1 MCSAAPRSGP
11 IQSLIVG
18 DRIRCVRRTNISTSA
33 QLQVSCCAVIGWLH
47 VQHDEAPGF
56 THLHYTVDGQPRK
69 LSASHRHIAYVHR
82 GEASVI
88 SHAKIQ
94 FSPHHFHAV
103 LFEDV
108 HVGDRLGV
116 YRGDDGMLQL
126 VTVERVEAGPAV
138 GAYVVLLEDGGS
150 PIVEDALMS
159 MSSMVQLP
167 DPVDET
173 ACKQALHLLGS

>member
-1 MCSAAPRSGP
+1 M
-11 IQSLIVG
+11 
-18 DRIRCVRRTNISTSA
+18 
-33 QLQVSCCAVIGWLH
+33 
-47 VQHDEAPGF
+47 
-56 THLHYTVDGQPRK
+56 
-69 LSASHRHIAYVHR
+69 
-82 GEASVI
+82 

-94 FSPHHFHAV
+94 FSPHHFHTV

-108 HVGDRLGV
+108 IVGDRLGV

-167 DPVDET
+167 GPVDET
-173 ACKQALHLLGS
+173 ACKQADVRCHFDVLLNEGLCCALQMQSEWTWTSTLPPFWRRSLRPGMALAACWTTLAA